1 MPKPVGFAAS
11 QIVLVTVMV
20 VLYTVLRHVEIHRF
34 VGQGRSHQQQER
46 LHLFPPVPVGA
57 AVSSC
62 AAMALLAA
70 VVLVVVVV
78 PDIAVVAGFA
88 APLLAA
94 MGLLPAVVI
103 VVALVFQI
111 LVATLFMVVQLRE
124 HQMGLLR
131 EAAVDLQTYQV
142 PHLRVDSSLALV
154 GLVRVCVD
162 VLRAY
167 WLCLVPQLQ
176 MDMEM
181 GEEQAPPPLTPP
193 RM

>member
-1 MPKPVGFAAS
+1 MV
-11 QIVLVTVMV
+11 IVPD
-20 VLYTVLRHVEIHRF
+20 TVLRHVEIHCF
-34 VGQGRSHQQQER
+34 VGQRRSHQQQER
-46 LHLFPPVPVGA
+46 LYSFPPVLDGI
-57 AVSSC
+57 AVSLC

-78 PDIAVVAGFA
+78 PDIAL
-88 APLLAA
+88 PAA

-103 VVALVFQI
+103 VVALVLQI
-111 LVATLFMVVQLRE
+111 LVATLSVVVQLRE

-142 PHLRVDSSLALV
+142 PHLRVDSSLAFV

-167 WLCLVPQLQ
+167 WLCLVPKLQ
-176 MDMEM
+176 MGMEM
-181 GEEQAPPPLTPP
+181 GEEQQPVVQ
-193 RM
+193 